1 MGSTTLFNAVFIR
14 PEQVVRF
21 LLCIRSYFII
31 IRGAFIIICGAFI
44 IIRGDFTFVRGAF
57 IIICGAFTFIRSALN
72 IVRGGSSVI
81 ILSEPVPLVS
91 VVECYT
97 ILLYVMSSRISKHSS
112 NIHRAITCHFLLGN
126 LQVERSYKTVKYIR
140 LFWRFKS
147 KVNPGGLKYGTNTAI
162 FKFGDFAWPI

>member
-1 MGSTTLFNAVFIR
+1 MLCFEHYTQCFHYYTQLFHHYTRCFHHYMR
-14 PEQVVRF
+14 CFHHYMRCFHLYTQCFEHYTPCF
-21 LLCIRSYFII
+21 
-31 IRGAFIIICGAFI
+31 
-44 IIRGDFTFVRGAF
+44 
-57 IIICGAFTFIRSALN
+57 
-72 IVRGGSSVI
+72 SVI
-81 ILSEPVPLVS
+81 IISERVPLVS

-112 NIHRAITCHFLLGN
+112 NIHRAITCHFLLRN

-147 KVNPGGLKYGTNTAI
+147 KVNPGVLKYGTNTAI

>member
-1 MGSTTLFNAVFIR
+1 MLI
-14 PEQVVRF
+14 VRHLGTPNSSF
-21 LLCIRSYFII
+21 LLASLEAYVCVIQYYSDQ
-31 IRGAFIIICGAFI
+31 C
-44 IIRGDFTFVRGAF
+44 
-57 IIICGAFTFIRSALN
+57 
-72 IVRGGSSVI
+72 SSVI

-91 VVECYT
+91 VVESYT

-126 LQVERSYKTVKYIR
+126 LQVERSYKTVKYTR

>member
-1 MGSTTLFNAVFIR
+1 MR
-14 PEQVVRF
+14 R
-21 LLCIRSYFII
+21 YFII

-57 IIICGAFTFIRSALN
+57 IIICGAFTFIRSAFTFIRSALN
-72 IVRGGSSVI
+72 IIRGGFSVI

-112 NIHRAITCHFLLGN
+112 NIHRAITCHFLLRN

>member
-1 MGSTTLFNAVFIR
+1 MTCGALSIICGAVN
-14 PEQVVRF
+14 
-21 LLCIRSYFII
+21 II
-31 IRGAFIIICGAFI
+31 CGALSIICGALSIICGALIIICGALN
-44 IIRGDFTFVRGAF
+44 
-57 IIICGAFTFIRSALN
+57 IICGALNIICGALN
-72 IVRGGSSVI
+72 IICGALNIICGGSSVI

-91 VVECYT
+91 VVESYT

-112 NIHRAITCHFLLGN
+112 NIHRAITCHFLLRN